1 MSNITFGRYTPR
13 NTFTHHLDA
22 RNKILLLILMMVTI
36 FLQFSLWSTTLVVS
50 GVLLVLIII
59 MMLIS
64 RVSILDLFKSLVTM
78 WFLIIML
85 LAIYIFIPMNTYTHV
100 TFSINGFNVYWE
112 AFYQAGYI
120 ILRLAMMICLTMI
133 LTASTKP
140 MDLTYAF
147 EWYMYPLKAIR
158 FPVSEIAMTLSIA
171 LRFIPTLLD
180 ETDRIM
186 KAQASRGVDFQHGFI
201 LKRMRA
207 VISLIIPLFVSAIER
222 SEELSNAM
230 EARGYNPRAKRTKY
244 RLLRFHWQD
253 IVGFLFI
260 GAIFAGVLTLFIID
274 KNMENGLNIIQTL
287 FHVNPGF

>member
-1 MSNITFGRYTPR
+1 MASITFGRYTPR
-13 NTFTHHLDA
+13 HTFTQHLDA

-36 FLQFSLWSTTLVVS
+36 FLQFKLWSTTLVIS
-50 GVLLVLIII
+50 GALLILIII

-64 RVSILDLFKSLVTM
+64 RVSIVDLFRSLVTM

-85 LAIYIFIPMNTYTHV
+85 LVIYIFIPMNTYTHV
-100 TFSINGFNVYWE
+100 AFSINGFKVYWE

-120 ILRLAMMICLTMI
+120 ILRLMMMICLTMI
-133 LTASTKP
+133 LTATTKP

-186 KAQASRGVDFQHGFI
+186 KAQASRGVDFQHGLLI
-201 LKRMRA
+201 KRMRA

-230 EARGYNPRAKRTKY
+230 EARGYDPKAKRTKY

-253 IVGFLFI
+253 IIGFIFI
-260 GAIFAGVLTLFIID
+260 GAIFAGVLTMFIID
-274 KNMENGLNIIQTL
+274 KNMENGLNIIDTL
-287 FHVNPGF
+287 FHINPGF

>member
-1 MSNITFGRYTPR
+1 MSNITFGRYAPR
-13 NTFTHHLDA
+13 HTFTHHMDA
-22 RNKILLLILMMVTI
+22 RNKLLLLILMMVAI
-36 FLQFSLWSTTLVVS
+36 FLQFSYWSTTLIMS
-50 GVLLVLIII
+50 GVLLVFIVI
-59 MMLIS
+59 MML
-64 RVSILDLFKSLVTM
+64 VSKIRILDLFKSLSTM

-85 LAIYIFIPMNTYTHV
+85 LAIYIFIPMSTYTHV
-100 TFSINGFNVYWE
+100 AFTINGFKVYWE

-133 LTASTKP
+133 LTATTKP

-147 EWYMYPLKAIR
+147 EWYMYPLKAIK

-186 KAQASRGVDFQHGFI
+186 KAQASRGVDFAHGFI
-201 LKRMRA
+201 FKRMRA

-230 EARGYNPRAKRTKY
+230 EARGYDPKAKRTRY
-244 RLLRFHWQD
+244 RILHFHWQD
-253 IVGFLFI
+253 AIGFLFV
-260 GAIFAGVLTLFIID
+260 GLIFAGVLTLFITD
-274 KNMENGLNIIQTL
+274 KNMANGLNIIEIL